1 MSVRTTRRGF
11 AGGASGA
18 AEVPPDGMSAPS
30 SGVNASLSMDGVVMG
45 QRPEVAGPVLRFN
58 APAWRCSASWATAI
72 MVCPSSAHVPAVSA
86 AA

>member
-30 SGVNASLSMDGVVMG
+30 SGV
-45 QRPEVAGPVLRFN
+45 
-58 APAWRCSASWATAI
+58 T
-72 MVCPSSAHVPAVSA
+72 
-86 AA
+86 